1 MSNNNNGNGND
12 FEDDA
17 FDDAYLEGEFDE
29 TALEDEGLEEYNA
42 EDIDYNEDEYAAED
56 WSGEGDA
63 QADESLYRTEKK
75 GLSFNT
81 IVIIGA
87 IVVGGGVMA
96 MTIMNKSAEQAAGQK
111 GIFQS
116 ILDISGVMDGT
127 LFGEKAEQPT
137 PEELAAQEQRTQE
150 EGFLNNPDAANPP
163 MPSPIS
169 PAEMADAEEPL
180 TPMPADAAPRGPEEV
195 PPAVQT
201 EVTEAKPQSAE
212 DILLKAMANRQEK
225 MSGQQE
231 EVVAAP
237 VAPETAPV
245 IEAPKPAEVAALPAP
260 VEPAPQPVPQQT
272 PEQAAPV
279 VAPAPAAPVVTE
291 SPQTAEKVAEVAAS
305 VQSVKQLADASNAE
319 IEQNRKAVETLES
332 KIDTLLKR
340 MEQVETQVTAPRD
353 TKPAQDPQLAQ
364 TVEALKKEI
373 AALKERPAPVV
384 PKTTQKVEE
393 DDADIDEPA
402 PVKSKPAPKK
412 AAKPKAEP
420 KVQQTASAA
429 PAKAS
434 GRWELRAAQPGRAW
448 VSRPGERDMKSVEV
462 GATLPGLGQVTS
474 ITYSNNRWAVI
485 GTQGRIDQ

>member
-1 MSNNNNGNGND
+1 MSNNNGNGND

-29 TALEDEGLEEYNA
+29 TALEDEGLEEYSA
-42 EDIDYNEDEYAAED
+42 EDIDYNEDEYANED
-56 WSGEGDA
+56 WDGGNGV

-87 IVVGGGVMA
+87 VVVGGGVMA
-96 MTIMNKSAEQAAGQK
+96 MTIMNKTAEQAAGQK
-111 GIFQS
+111 GVFQS

-169 PAEMADAEEPL
+169 PAEMADMDEPL
-180 TPMPADAAPRGPEEV
+180 TPMPSDAAPRGPEEV
-195 PPAVQT
+195 PPAGQP
-201 EVTEAKPQSAE
+201 EVTDAQPESAE

-225 MSGQQE
+225 MAAQPE

-237 VAPETAPV
+237 STPDVPV
-245 IEAPKPAEVAALPAP
+245 IEAPKPEEVAALPAP
-260 VEPAPQPVPQQT
+260 AEPVVQTPPQQAEPVPAPAPQ
-272 PEQAAPV
+272 
-279 VAPAPAAPVVTE
+279 APVVTE

-305 VQSVKQLADASNAE
+305 VQSVKALADASNAE

-340 MEQVETQVTAPRD
+340 MEQVETRVTAPRE
-353 TKPAQDPQLAQ
+353 TNAPADPQLAQ
-364 TVEALKKEI
+364 TVESLKKEI
-373 AALKERPAPVV
+373 AALKERPAPAPAA
-384 PKTTQKVEE
+384 PKAAPKAEE
-393 DDADIDEPA
+393 DADFDEPA
-402 PVKSKPAPKK
+402 PVKAKPAPKK
-412 AAKPKAEP
+412 TAKPKAEP
-420 KVQQTASAA
+420 KAQQTASATT
-429 PAKAS
+429 AKAK

-448 VSRPGERDMKSVEV
+448 VSRSGERDMKSVEV
-462 GATLPGLGQVTS
+462 GASLPGIGQVTA